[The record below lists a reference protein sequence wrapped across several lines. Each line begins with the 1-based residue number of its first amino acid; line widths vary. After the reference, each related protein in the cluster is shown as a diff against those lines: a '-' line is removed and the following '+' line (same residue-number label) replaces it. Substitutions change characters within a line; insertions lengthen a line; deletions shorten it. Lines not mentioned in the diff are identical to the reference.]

1 MLRLRDLVIGG
12 ALACAGAIVTI
23 ALVAQLEFA
32 YRGPA
37 LHVAL
42 ETTASITAFAA
53 AFLVLGR
60 FRRFGFLDELIL
72 SAGLSLL
79 AFSNLIY
86 SAIPPISD
94 FESTRVSIW
103 SLLFTG
109 TIAAVLICLAA
120 LLPRRR
126 IAGGARWPLAVYI
139 SSFALAAAGAVLINE
154 YQQHLPRPVTLSIPA
169 GGSGPEVVGHP
180 LFLGTQISLA
190 LLYILA
196 AYGFTRRH
204 RITSDE
210 LSGWLAVACVLSA
223 TARLTYL
230 LYPPLHPTWV
240 YTGDVFRLGLYLVL
254 LIGAAREIT
263 SYWASAVAA
272 AALEERRQ
280 IARDVHDGLAQ
291 EIAFIGRNVQKL
303 RWKDADPELIDRIMD
318 GVNRAEK
325 ESRQVVGALSQPTD
339 EPFELTLA
347 RATREAA
354 ERYGAAVDLEL
365 VSGIK
370 LPARK
375 REAVVRIASEA
386 VTNAAR
392 HSGAE
397 RLHVVLERA
406 SHGIRLRVADDGNGF
421 DAETRNG
428 RGFGLITMRDRAEA
442 FGGRLRIRSR
452 QGEGTEIEVE
462 L

>member
-1 MLRLRDLVIGG
+1 M
-12 ALACAGAIVTI
+12 TI

-79 AFSNLIY
+79 AVSNLIY
-86 SAIPPISD
+86 SAVPAISP
-94 FESTRVSIW
+94 FEPNSAMVW

-109 TIAAVLICLAA
+109 TIAALLICLAA

-126 IAGGARWPLAVYI
+126 IGGGVRWPLAVYT
-139 SSFALAAAGAVLINE
+139 SAFALAAVLAVLIIE
-154 YQQHLPRPVTLSIPA
+154 YQQRLPRAVTLSVPA
-169 GGSGPEVVGHP
+169 GASGSQVVGHP
-180 LFLGTQISLA
+180 AFLATQISLA

-204 RITSDE
+204 RVTSDE

-223 TARLTYL
+223 TARLTYF
-230 LYPPLHPTWV
+230 LYPSLHPTWV

-254 LIGAAREIT
+254 LIGAAREIS
-263 SYWASAVAA
+263 SYWASAAAA

-303 RWKDADPELIDRIMD
+303 RWRHPDPELVDRILE
-318 GVNRAEK
+318 GV
-325 ESRQVVGALSQPTD
+325 
-339 EPFELTLA
+339 
-347 RATREAA
+347 
-354 ERYGAAVDLEL
+354 
-365 VSGIK
+365 
-370 LPARK
+370 
-375 REAVVRIASEA
+375 
-386 VTNAAR
+386 
-392 HSGAE
+392 
-397 RLHVVLERA
+397 ERA
-406 SHGIRLRVADDGNGF
+406 
-421 DAETRNG
+421 G
-428 RGFGLITMRDRAEA
+428 RSPGK
-442 FGGRLRIRSR
+442 S
-452 QGEGTEIEVE
+452 
-462 L
+462 

>member
-1 MLRLRDLVIGG
+1 MIGG

-23 ALVAQLEFA
+23 ALVAQLEFG

-42 ETTASITAFAA
+42 ETTASITALAA

-60 FRRFGFLDELIL
+60 FRRFGFVDELIL

-79 AFSNLIY
+79 AVSNLVY

-94 FESTRVSIW
+94 FESNRAAVW

-109 TIAAVLICLAA
+109 TIAAVLICVAA

-126 IAGGARWPLAVYI
+126 IAGGAGWPLAVYI
-139 SSFALAAAGAVLINE
+139 SSFALAAAGGLVIGEHQAR
-154 YQQHLPRPVTLSIPA
+154 LPSPASLSVSPDGA
-169 GGSGPEVVGHP
+169 RPEVVGHP
-180 LFLGTQISLA
+180 TFLALQISLA

-204 RITSDE
+204 RVTGDE

-223 TARLTYL
+223 AARVTYF

-240 YTGDVFRLGLYLVL
+240 YTGDIFRLGLYLVL

-303 RWKDADPELIDRIMD
+303 RWQEADPELVDRIMD
-318 GVNRAEK
+318 SVKRAEK

-365 VSGIK
+365 VSGIN

-397 RLHVVLERA
+397 RLQVVLERA
-406 SHGIRLRVADDGNGF
+406 ARGIRLRVADDGVGF
-421 DAETRNG
+421 DPQTRNG
-428 RGFGLITMRDRAEA
+428 RGFGLIAMRDRAEA
-442 FGGRLRIRSR
+442 FGGQLRIRSR
-452 QGEGTEIEVE
+452 QGEGTEVEVE